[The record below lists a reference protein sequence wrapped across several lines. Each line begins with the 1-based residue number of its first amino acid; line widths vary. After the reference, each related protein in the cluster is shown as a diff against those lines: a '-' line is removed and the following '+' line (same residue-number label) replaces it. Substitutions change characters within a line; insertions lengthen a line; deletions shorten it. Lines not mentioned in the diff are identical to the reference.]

1 MSHDAIYVAAP
12 ALANATLTHSVV
24 ATSTLLSRAACSL
37 LTNAANAKI
46 YCKHEVFIL
55 MLTAR

>member
-24 ATSTLLSRAACSL
+24 ATSMLLSRAACSL
-37 LTNAANAKI
+37 LTMQ
-46 YCKHEVFIL
+46 L
-55 MLTAR
+55 MLKFTANMRYSY